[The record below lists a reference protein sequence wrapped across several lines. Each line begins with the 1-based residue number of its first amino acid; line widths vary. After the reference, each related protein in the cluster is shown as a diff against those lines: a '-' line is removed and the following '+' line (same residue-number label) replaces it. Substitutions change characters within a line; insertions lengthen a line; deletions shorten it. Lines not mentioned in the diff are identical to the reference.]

1 MDQGY
6 KMLGFAV
13 IVILYLVIGIM
24 AARGTI
30 GIFRKILAPKSEQI
44 FYAIFLILVA
54 AFYLAFAAYFEAAS
68 AAWRLETAAVLAFIA
83 MAVLGM
89 RLSFALIVGFTLHG
103 LWDLLHELQAHGA
116 YSAFE
121 PGQLTAIPLA
131 YGVFCAAFDF
141 YIAAYFYG
149 RRVR

>member
-68 AAWRLETAAVLAFIA
+68 AAWRL
-83 MAVLGM
+83 
-89 RLSFALIVGFTLHG
+89 
-103 LWDLLHELQAHGA
+103 
-116 YSAFE
+116 
-121 PGQLTAIPLA
+121 
-131 YGVFCAAFDF
+131 
-141 YIAAYFYG
+141 
-149 RRVR
+149 